1 MTDRSVFVRQTVLFM
16 AVLVADPLLPHPR
29 VRHRLLLR
37 EVNKRIRELNASF
50 GIANGNF
57 DLVCE
62 CAREECVQRIK
73 VRALVYERARKRP
86 GRFVAGPGSLFV
98 VADGHELDEIENVVE
113 DHGDCLLLDDG
124 QAGVA
129 ARADSPG
136 RSA

>member
-1 MTDRSVFVRQTVLFM
+1 MV
-16 AVLVADPLLPHPR
+16 VLVADPLLPHPR

-37 EVNKRIRELNASF
+37 EVNDRIRELNASF
-50 GIANGNF
+50 GTENGSLE
-57 DLVCE
+57 LVCE

-73 VRALVYERARKRP
+73 VHPSVYERARNKP

-113 DHGDCLLLDDG
+113 DHGDCLLVENRG

-129 ARADSPG
+129 AKTADSPR